1 MKVGDEIL
9 IPDFICDVV
18 LHPLSKLGIK
28 YKYYPL
34 NDDLSPKW
42 LEIENLLTSETK
54 AILMIHYFGQAMD
67 IKAFKLFCE
76 KYNLLLIEDNA
87 HGHGGRFNG
96 RPLGSFGDIG
106 ISSPRKLLSIYSGGL
121 LWSSYPQYKDFLLKE
136 FPVLSKSYEKKQYY
150 IFYNDFKNLIKRK
163 LKKTHRLPYEDLRA
177 FKEELIDDYAI
188 DRISKE
194 KILNSN
200 WDEICKARQVIYEKW
215 RTFSLDKG
223 LEPVFNK
230 LNNES
235 NPWCFPAY
243 AKDQMEAI
251 KFFDWGWQN
260 NVHVFS
266 WPRLPKEIIEKNSV
280 SVNRRRRLVCF
291 GIG

>member
-1 MKVGDEIL
+1 
-9 IPDFICDVV
+9 
-18 LHPLSKLGIK
+18 
-28 YKYYPL
+28 
-34 NDDLSPKW
+34 
-42 LEIENLLTSETK
+42 
-54 AILMIHYFGQAMD
+54 MIHYFGQASD
-67 IKAFKLFCE
+67 IKSFKSFSEKNNLF
-76 KYNLLLIEDNA
+76 LIEDNA
-87 HGHGGRFNG
+87 HGHGGKING
-96 RPLGSFGDIG
+96 QPLGSFGDIG

-121 LWSSYPQYKDFLLKE
+121 LWSSNFQFSDFMLKE
-136 FPVLSKSYEKKQYY
+136 FPVFPKKYDKKSYNIYY
-150 IFYNDFKNLIKRK
+150 KSFKNYVKRK
-163 LKKTHRLPYEDLRA
+163 LKKIHRLPYEDLRA

-188 DRISKE
+188 DKISKE
-194 KILNSN
+194 KIINSDWN
-200 WDEICKARQVIYEKW
+200 KICKNRQDKYEKW

-251 KFFDWGWQN
+251 KFFDWGWRN

-266 WPRLPKEIIEKNSV
+266 WPRLPKEIIEKNRV